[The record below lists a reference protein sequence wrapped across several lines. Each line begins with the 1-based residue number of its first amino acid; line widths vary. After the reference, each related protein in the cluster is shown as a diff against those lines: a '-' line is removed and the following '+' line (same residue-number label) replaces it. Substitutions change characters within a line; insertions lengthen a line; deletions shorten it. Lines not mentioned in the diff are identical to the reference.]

1 MARDG
6 FPGISGKEIG
16 RIERGDVV
24 RPHGA
29 TIRVIADTLGVEPA
43 EIETY

>member
-1 MARDG
+1 V
-6 FPGISGKEIG
+6 SGKEIG

-29 TIRVIADTLGVEPA
+29 TIRSIADTLGVEPA